1 MASIRI
7 HELARHRP
15 GGRTA
20 RTTSRI
26 HAAVLDVLVNEGLE
40 ACAFSR
46 IAAVAGV
53 QRSTLYRRFSD
64 RWDMIMQAY
73 LASVANE
80 VAVDPTGDFV
90 ADMRMLLTRFVDN
103 LSRPIGQALMTVVL
117 AIRGTPAEIHIDRFM
132 KVRLAQIEP
141 IFSAAIA
148 TGTIDPAIDRREVIE
163 RAAGAAIF
171 RLFIEGL
178 PIDEAWI
185 ERMTRALGQLY
196 STPIEET
203 PS

>member
-7 HELARHRP
+7 HELRHHRP

-20 RTTSRI
+20 RTTVRI
-26 HAAVLDVLVNEGLE
+26 HAAALNVLVDEGLE
-40 ACAFSR
+40 ACTFGRVAD
-46 IAAVAGV
+46 VAGV

-73 LASVANE
+73 LASVAND

-90 ADMRMLLTRFVDN
+90 ADMRVLLTRFVDN
-103 LSRPIGQALMTVVL
+103 FSRPIGQALMTVVL
-117 AIRGTPAEIHIDRFM
+117 ALRGTPAESHIDRFM
-132 KVRLAQIEP
+132 NIRLAQIEP

-148 TGTIDPAIDRREVIE
+148 TGKIDPAIDRREVIE
-163 RAAGAAIF
+163 KAAGAAIF
-171 RLFIEGL
+171 RLFVEGL
-178 PIDEAWI
+178 PIDEGWI
-185 ERMTRALGQLY
+185 ERMALALGQLY
-196 STPIEET
+196 SRPTEET

>member
-1 MASIRI
+1 MASIRFQ
-7 HELARHRP
+7 ELPRHRP
-15 GGRTA
+15 GGRTG
-20 RTTSRI
+20 RTTLRI
-26 HAAVLDVLVNEGLE
+26 HAAALDVLVDEGLE
-40 ACAFSR
+40 ACTFGRVAD
-46 IAAVAGV
+46 VAGV

-73 LASVANE
+73 LASVADD

-90 ADMRMLLTRFVDN
+90 VDMQMLLTRFVDN
-103 LSRPIGQALMTVVL
+103 FSRPIGQALMTVVL
-117 AIRGTPAEIHIDRFM
+117 AIRGTPAESHIDRFM
-132 KVRLAQIEP
+132 RIRLAQIEP

-148 TGTIDPAIDRREVIE
+148 AGKIDPGIDRREVIE

-178 PIDEAWI
+178 PIDGAWI

-196 STPIEET
+196 STPTRET